1 MLWQY
6 CVRAIKR
13 PGFSR
18 CMAVQR
24 LKMFW
29 REVHGVSGSS
39 SDMGPGSPPTPP
51 PSNSDVADFNDDVM
65 AGDLSDDE
73 LDLPEFPVSVS
84 DYSDDDCRGMKDSAG
99 SNVID
104 LDIVSIDSTSDEG
117 AAEPAKKQ
125 HAVAGVGS
133 RSARPKRM
141 SRKSTP
147 ISSVLQKVIAEATN
161 GIVDNKAHKQL
172 RIRLRREKRKQMG
185 KKDEVKGGGKKRV
198 MKSKIKPAMKAMKAM
213 KAKKAKDAMKVADM
227 NKGKTK
233 VTVKDNAEKN
243 KFKRWYVK
251 DSDGMGMTKTDARIY
266 KVWSA
271 YHGDNGELPD
281 GKFVKIR
288 EWEERKKL
296 LIQLQDVSVKP
307 MLRVATLTTTI
318 VGLERSRVLFKT
330 LRGMYLNGFSK
341 QQLTKVKQNI
351 LDGSVKA
358 TIDGSP

>member
-1 MLWQY
+1 
-6 CVRAIKR
+6 
-13 PGFSR
+13 
-18 CMAVQR
+18 
-24 LKMFW
+24 MFW

-51 PSNSDVADFNDDVM
+51 PSNSLVADFNDDVM

-185 KKDEVKGGGKKRV
+185 KKDEVKGYSRKKRIT
-198 MKSKIKPAMKAMKAM
+198 KSKIKPAMKAMKAM

-227 NKGKTK
+227 IKGKTK
-233 VTVKDNAEKN
+233 VTVKDNADKI
-243 KFKRWYVK
+243 KRWHVK
-251 DSDGMGMTKTDARIY
+251 DNAGMGMTKTDARIY

-351 LDGSVKA
+351 LDGCV
-358 TIDGSP
+358 

>member
-29 REVHGVSGSS
+29 KEVHGVSGSS

-51 PSNSDVADFNDDVM
+51 PSNSLVADFNDDVM

-84 DYSDDDCRGMKDSAG
+84 DYSDDDCRGMTDSAG

-233 VTVKDNAEKN
+233 VTVKDNADKIN
-243 KFKRWYVK
+243 RWHVK
-251 DSDGMGMTKTDARIY
+251 DSAGMVMTKTDARIY

-351 LDGSVKA
+351 LDGCV
-358 TIDGSP
+358 